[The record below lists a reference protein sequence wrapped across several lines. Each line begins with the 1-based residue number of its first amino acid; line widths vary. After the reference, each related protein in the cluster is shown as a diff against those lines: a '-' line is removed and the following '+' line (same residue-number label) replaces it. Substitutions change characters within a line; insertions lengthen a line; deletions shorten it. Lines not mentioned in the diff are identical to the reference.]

1 MTGCAYSRNQLR
13 PFVDTNIGNVVKG
26 KLFKNKRI
34 LQVSESHPDY
44 LFEEKSVKFSLM
56 IVPINKRKVKRIPL
70 ARNSLMSPSILKS
83 CCKTH
88 QAQISGNENKN

>member
-1 MTGCAYSRNQLR
+1 VTGCAYSRNQLR
-13 PFVDTNIGNVVKG
+13 PFVDSNIGNIVKG
-26 KLFKNKRI
+26 KLIKNMRI

-70 ARNSLMSPSILKS
+70 ARNSLICLN
-83 CCKTH
+83 
-88 QAQISGNENKN
+88 IF

>member
-13 PFVDTNIGNVVKG
+13 PFVDTNIVNVVKG

-70 ARNSLMSPSILKS
+70 ARNSLMYAERIPLI
-83 CCKTH
+83 
-88 QAQISGNENKN
+88 